1 MEKIVEEVEVQVTA
15 NAKMPEYSTNTLNVK
30 ISVQYFN
37 LLIIQQQIYLNL
49 PACFLYLHMHI
60 CSHFVTLQGCNCSG
74 PLAVLTIVSGGA
86 SFFYLSK
93 VVLIQGPS
101 VPYICTNYRRSIK
114 EVGGPFKVVI
124 VQGLGCTDR
133 CDT

>member
-1 MEKIVEEVEVQVTA
+1 MMRAGVNSSSTPRGDWKRGEEVEVQVTA

-60 CSHFVTLQGCNCSG
+60 CSHFVT
-74 PLAVLTIVSGGA
+74 
-86 SFFYLSK
+86 
-93 VVLIQGPS
+93 
-101 VPYICTNYRRSIK
+101 
-114 EVGGPFKVVI
+114 
-124 VQGLGCTDR
+124 
-133 CDT
+133 